1 MEGIEV
7 VVLLDVGGLED
18 KEKFE
23 KHVKKEGFKAIE
35 GEDFVYTAHSTTTTF
50 STKAYSIRVVI
61 SPADIQKII
70 GTDDNIPG
78 AVQAIQFLLRTEP
91 DTPFVILQQA
101 VDGIGNQIVIYGIG
115 MRLFPIRP
123 NTYKAFPVCGQPGI
137 AG

>member
-50 STKAYSIRVVI
+50 STKAYILEVFRKGL
-61 SPADIQKII
+61 QKNSFNDANLI
-70 GTDDNIPG
+70 
-78 AVQAIQFLLRTEP
+78 FLLNE
-91 DTPFVILQQA
+91 TP
-101 VDGIGNQIVIYGIG
+101 Y
-115 MRLFPIRP
+115 P
-123 NTYKAFPVCGQPGI
+123 TYYYDKTTNDFELAQVGK
-137 AG
+137 